1 MNKRELTQFVAK
13 ATQLSETQT
22 GKTINAVLE
31 GIKKALGK
39 GESVSLVG
47 FGSFG
52 VRKRV
57 ARSGRNPRTGRHR
70 RLALAVL
77 SKSFSE
83 LQQAVAEDPEVFLS
97 VAERLNE
104 VIQRLE
110 AQLGSA
116 RSAEARVLSVLS
128 KLENQDP
135 A

>member
-52 VRKRV
+52 VRKRA
-57 ARSGRNPRTGRHR
+57 ARSGRNPRTGKPLKIPAAKVPVFRPGKG
-70 RLALAVL
+70 LKEVVKG
-77 SKSFSE
+77 KS
-83 LQQAVAEDPEVFLS
+83 
-97 VAERLNE
+97 
-104 VIQRLE
+104 
-110 AQLGSA
+110 G
-116 RSAEARVLSVLS
+116 
-128 KLENQDP
+128 K
-135 A
+135 